1 MARSAQDLIPN
12 GVYGVLERDTINT
25 VPPMHLQHFL
35 GFIGSDP
42 NGLILL
48 KQTDSP
54 IHANR
59 DDSDEKVK
67 PCSSQ
72 RVPNAHSAA
81 ADPSLCV

>member
-12 GVYGVLERDTINT
+12 GVNGVLERDTINT

-48 KQTDSP
+48 KQADSP
-54 IHANR
+54 IHANQGDIEGLANTFEQSR
-59 DDSDEKVK
+59 GHCSALAQDSY
-67 PCSSQ
+67 
-72 RVPNAHSAA
+72 
-81 ADPSLCV
+81 